1 MDFDHLL
8 YALLSLISLLL
19 GYSFLFKPH
28 RLNLPPT
35 PLFGLP
41 FIGHLHLLK
50 HPVHKTLQTL
60 SQKYGHVFSLKFGSR
75 LVLLV
80 SSPSAVQECF
90 TKNDIILANRPSLNS
105 GKYLSYNN
113 TTMAVSPYG
122 EHWRNLRR
130 ICTLEIFSTTRLNSF
145 SRIREE
151 EVKRLLCKLCG
162 NYKFEDE
169 FRVVELESMLLDL
182 TSNIVMR
189 MVGGKKFCKEN
200 NKNINVLEDEGY
212 CKRLKEL
219 VTQIM
224 AHAGSTN
231 PGDFIPLWNWIDPS
245 GYNKRIMKIGRR
257 MDEVLQRLVDEI
269 RNEEDEGNTMIQHL
283 LRLQKTDPKYYSDLI
298 IKGLIQ
304 DILIAGIDTSA
315 VTLQWALSHLL
326 NNPIVLDKAKAEI
339 DSYIGQERMVN
350 EVDLSSLSY
359 LQGIISET
367 LRLSP
372 PGPLLVPHCASEDCK
387 IGGYDVPRNTIVLI
401 NAWAIHRDPN
411 VWEDAGSFKPERHVN
426 AVGFENSYKLL
437 PFGLGR
443 RACPGMAMAQ
453 RVVGLTLASLIQCF
467 EWKKMSNLLVDMR
480 EGEGL
485 TMPKVESLVAKCRPR
500 FIMKVVLGE
509 KNGHN

>member
-304 DILIAGIDTSA
+304 
-315 VTLQWALSHLL
+315 V
-326 NNPIVLDKAKAEI
+326 
-339 DSYIGQERMVN
+339 
-350 EVDLSSLSY
+350 
-359 LQGIISET
+359 
-367 LRLSP
+367 
-372 PGPLLVPHCASEDCK
+372 CF
-387 IGGYDVPRNTIVLI
+387 
-401 NAWAIHRDPN
+401 
-411 VWEDAGSFKPERHVN
+411 SF
-426 AVGFENSYKLL
+426 
-437 PFGLGR
+437 
-443 RACPGMAMAQ
+443 
-453 RVVGLTLASLIQCF
+453 
-467 EWKKMSNLLVDMR
+467 
-480 EGEGL
+480 
-485 TMPKVESLVAKCRPR
+485 
-500 FIMKVVLGE
+500 
-509 KNGHN
+509 

>member
-1 MDFDHLL
+1 M
-8 YALLSLISLLL
+8 
-19 GYSFLFKPH
+19 
-28 RLNLPPT
+28 
-35 PLFGLP
+35 
-41 FIGHLHLLK
+41 
-50 HPVHKTLQTL
+50 
-60 SQKYGHVFSLKFGSR
+60 
-75 LVLLV
+75 
-80 SSPSAVQECF
+80 
-90 TKNDIILANRPSLNS
+90 
-105 GKYLSYNN
+105 
-113 TTMAVSPYG
+113 
-122 EHWRNLRR
+122 
-130 ICTLEIFSTTRLNSF
+130 
-145 SRIREE
+145 
-151 EVKRLLCKLCG
+151 
-162 NYKFEDE
+162 
-169 FRVVELESMLLDL
+169 
-182 TSNIVMR
+182 
-189 MVGGKKFCKEN
+189 
-200 NKNINVLEDEGY
+200 
-212 CKRLKEL
+212 
-219 VTQIM
+219 
-224 AHAGSTN
+224 
-231 PGDFIPLWNWIDPS
+231 
-245 GYNKRIMKIGRR
+245 
-257 MDEVLQRLVDEI
+257 
-269 RNEEDEGNTMIQHL
+269 
-283 LRLQKTDPKYYSDLI
+283 
-298 IKGLIQ
+298 Q